1 MKLDDRMKQYEYVT
15 RTYLPNRLPVI
26 IRIDGKAFHTFSKG
40 FKKPFDGFLSCAM
53 TSTTKKLVENV
64 EGCVFGYTQSDEI
77 SLLLKNDQTNETSP
91 WFDNNISKLISL
103 SASMATLYF
112 NDSFRKTI
120 EDWVANEGVPYKDA
134 ARYWTAIDKGALFDS
149 RAFVLPNVEEVVNYF
164 LYRQQ
169 DCTKNSIQSVAQANF
184 SHKEIQGLNCDQLQ
198 EKLFQERKINW
209 GEDTPTK
216 YKRGIGVYKSRV
228 EVETP
233 NGKAIRT
240 KPIIDKE
247 LPIFSQDRDF
257 IKNIYLTGV
266 KE

>member
-1 MKLDDRMKQYEYVT
+1 MKQYEYVT

-26 IRIDGKAFHTFSKG
+26 IRIDGKSFHTFSKG

-77 SLLLKNDQTNETSP
+77 SLLLKNDQMNETSP
-91 WFDNNISKLISL
+91 WFDNNLSKLISL

-112 NDSFRKTI
+112 NDSFRRTI
-120 EDWVANEGVPYKDA
+120 EDWVANEDVPYKDA
-134 ARYWTAIDKGALFDS
+134 TIYWTAIDKGALFDS

-164 LYRQQ
+164 IFRQQ

-216 YKRGIGVYKSRV
+216 YKRGISVYKSRV

-233 NGKAIRT
+233 NGKTIRT

-257 IKNIYLTGV
+257 IKSIYVMGV
-266 KE
+266 KECSV

>member
-1 MKLDDRMKQYEYVT
+1 MKLGDRMKQYEYIT

-40 FKKPFDGFLSCAM
+40 FKKPFDGFLSSAM

-91 WFDNNISKLISL
+91 WFDNNISKILSI

-112 NDSFRKTI
+112 NNSLRRIVEEFV
-120 EDWVANEGVPYKDA
+120 EDYDTAYSEVKMYYKA
-134 ARYWTAIDKGALFDS
+134 LEKGALFDS

-184 SHKEIQGLNCDQLQ
+184 SHKEIQCLNCDQLQ
-198 EKLFQERKINW
+198 EKLFQEREINW
-209 GEDTPTK
+209 GEDTPAK

-257 IKNIYLTGV
+257 IKNIYSTGV

>member
-1 MKLDDRMKQYEYVT
+1 MKQYEYVT

-26 IRIDGKAFHTFSKG
+26 IRIDGKAFHTFTKG

-91 WFDNNISKLISL
+91 WFDNNLSKLISL

-120 EDWVANEGVPYKDA
+120 EDWVANEDVPYKDA
-134 ARYWTAIDKGALFDS
+134 TRYWTAIDKGALFDS

-164 LYRQQ
+164 IFRQQ

-184 SHKEIQGLNCDQLQ
+184 SHKEIQGLNCNQLQ

-216 YKRGIGVYKSRV
+216 YKRGVAIYKKQV

-233 NGKAIRT
+233 NGVVTRN
-240 KPIIDKE
+240 KPYVDREI
-247 LPIFSQDRDF
+247 PIFTQDRKF
-257 IKNIYLTGV
+257 IEEKYFNV
-266 KE
+266 

>member
-40 FKKPFDGFLSCAM
+40 FKKPFDGFLSSAM

-91 WFDNNISKLISL
+91 WFDNNLSKLISL
-103 SASMATLYF
+103 SASIATLYF
-112 NDSFRKTI
+112 NRYFTKNVDDYEESWNVDEKVV
-120 EDWVANEGVPYKDA
+120 DAYYK
-134 ARYWTAIDKGALFDS
+134 AIDKGALFDS

-198 EKLFQERKINW
+198 EKLFQERGINW

-247 LPIFSQDRDF
+247 LPIFSQDREF
-257 IKNIYLTGV
+257 IKGIYALGV